1 MTRHRLYGL
10 VAKRIQ
16 RCDFLDMN
24 FCWDLGIF
32 EVLGIK
38 FSTDTAQISPI
49 LINFEGKI
57 SEIIK
62 ILNNWSRGH
71 ITPLGKITVVKT
83 LVLPKLIQLFVNLP
97 DLSGD
102 FLKELG
108 NILFSSLISM
118 GREAKVI
125 LVKKI
130 LSVNCKKMED

>member
-1 MTRHRLYGL
+1 MIGSKKNSKVR
-10 VAKRIQ
+10 
-16 RCDFLDMN
+16 FLRDMN
-24 FCWDLGIF
+24 FCWDPGIF
-32 EVLGIK
+32 QVLFIK
-38 FSTDTAQISPI
+38 FSTDTTQISS
-49 LINFEGKI
+49 INFEGKI
-57 SEIIK
+57 REIRK
-62 ILNNWSRGH
+62 ILNKWSRWQ